1 MYVCLH
7 ACMYLMCA
15 YIYVLYTNMYVC
27 VYLYMP
33 ACASRYLSICLSV
46 CLPACLTLSFMT
58 DCLSVSLSLCLSL
71 SLYGAWG
78 SRQRPGRFP
87 GARAHTRSSRGV
99 RLFPPRSFLLRG
111 SAVKK
116 ETRGVSAP
124 LCRLLDQHPKLIVG
138 SELPSR
144 VGAAA
149 LPLSLS
155 LSVLCSRALLRAVL
169 SEPADA

>member
-58 DCLSVSLSLCLSL
+58 DCLSVSLSL

-155 LSVLCSRALLRAVL
+155 LSLSLRSV
-169 SEPADA
+169 